1 MMLDR
6 VDCRA
11 DGFAGER
18 LFEKSG
24 DPRPRTPITQPSENQ
39 FDVRAFR
46 NKVAY
51 FAQEVGATVLIE
63 GDVLYV

>member
-18 LFEKSG
+18 FFEKSG
-24 DPRPRTPITQPSENQ
+24 DPPPRTPITQPPENQ
-39 FDVRAFR
+39 TDVRALG

-63 GDVLYV
+63 GDVVYV